1 MVPYLMVTD
10 GKNICSFLVLE
21 ARDGGHL
28 QLTVFG
34 SKNEYILDPKAEESE
49 DDFMTFLGE
58 LLDNG
63 NEYLAGFLRD
73 NWVRTAQGH

>member
-1 MVPYLMVTD
+1 MVLYLAVTD

-21 ARDGGHL
+21 ARDGAHL

-73 NWVRTAQGH
+73 KWVRTAPGH

>member
-1 MVPYLMVTD
+1 MVTD